1 MDHWTGALLLER
13 TLVVMAAGFNSL
25 HFLRELRRLPR
36 LPRRETAEPRR
47 RRGTGAALAAMAV
60 INLALA
66 AGALHPLA
74 AARFAAV
81 ERSPELEAVAVGLS
95 LTAALFITALVM
107 RERK

>member
-13 TLVVMAAGFNSL
+13 TLVVLAAGFNSL
-25 HFLRELRRLPR
+25 HFLRELWRLT
-36 LPRRETAEPRR
+36 RREAAGPRR
-47 RRGTGAALAAMAV
+47 RRGTGAALAAMVV

-74 AARFAAV
+74 ATRFATV
-81 ERSPELEAVAVGLS
+81 GRSPELEAAAVGMS
-95 LTAALFITALVM
+95 LTAALIITALVK

>member
-25 HFLRELRRLPR
+25 HFLRELRRLS
-36 LPRRETAEPRR
+36 RREAAGPRR

-74 AARFAAV
+74 AARFAWV
-81 ERSPELEAVAVGLS
+81 GRSPELEAVAVGLS
-95 LTAALFITALVM
+95 LAAALFITALVM